1 MKSRLIPLILIGI
14 LAVVLLGLGIVKGNL
29 FTVKDIVIES
39 QTVTDDDIDA
49 ILEIVGINYSDSML
63 SIDSEKACE
72 VLGLSGTYSC
82 DAITLVY
89 PSTVK
94 IHVEKRIPHAVVE
107 SEHVFIL
114 IDNECN
120 VISTAQSYDAYNL
133 PTFTGVRIAQYSYG
147 TCLETKDPYQKNLML
162 SIMETLYSQSTVG
175 LVSVVSLED
184 PSNMYIITSTGKKL
198 QLNEAADVAA
208 KLSHLATDELQELIF
223 SDEEFTI
230 TLYKN
235 SFVIS

>member
-120 VISTAQSYDAYNL
+120 VISTAQSYEDYNL

-223 SDEEFTI
+223 SDEESTI